1 MHRMKFKKVNGIWVK
16 LDEEGEERH
25 EPEPVP
31 QHPALVPSLST
42 IRLDEDQIREI
53 VQHVY
58 DRISSGLPQ
67 LIKDAMREV
76 FIEQHTSTPMDLTS
90 SDPLEPSVD

>member
-1 MHRMKFKKVNGIWVK
+1 M
-16 LDEEGEERH
+16 
-25 EPEPVP
+25 P
-31 QHPALVPSLST
+31 QHPAPTPSSST
-42 IRLDEDQIREI
+42 IRLDKDQIREI

-76 FIEQHTSTPMDLTS
+76 FVEQRTSAPMDPAS
-90 SDPLEPSVD
+90 FDPPEPSVDYVAHRIHLAILRAF